1 MAMKTTPTVRSIV
14 EAVREQIR
22 DGALS
27 PGRHLPS
34 EMELATHFRVS
45 RGSVRKAIEMLVE
58 EGDVDR
64 RPHARPTISGGRAAV
79 RSTSRTDIYVWVAQT
94 IADDSSLPFL
104 QGISKGLAGT
114 KYRMSVR
121 EPSLQVGNVIRAD
134 ERNFLTDLLHKPTAA
149 GAIIWRDVWANDDD
163 IIEQLLKSGLPLVFV
178 DSSAPSGLQADHVGT
193 GNIASA
199 RRCVEHLLELGHRR
213 IVCVMDSEIPQTL
226 ADRVIGYQRAMRQAG
241 LEDYAQCIVPDPEEL
256 PDDVEKPFGRGV
268 YTRGLGKDS
277 YYHDIAHRIVL
288 KILAMDPLP
297 TALFIGY
304 DVLAYWVCAVLE
316 GYGIKVPEQ
325 MSVVGFDWRALW
337 DKTLA
342 DALTTASQD
351 FEGFGRYSA
360 DLVLDRIEGSAPSAA
375 RHVLLDAPLI
385 IRSSTT
391 TPQFSRPDANLVGI
405 APG

>member
-22 DGALS
+22 DGSLA
-27 PGRHLPS
+27 PGRRLPS
-34 EMELATHFRVS
+34 EMELAGQFRVS
-45 RGSVRKAIEMLVE
+45 RGSVRKAIEMLVDA
-58 EGDVDR
+58 GDVAR
-64 RPHARPTISGGRAAV
+64 RPHSRPTIAG
-79 RSTSRTDIYVWVAQT
+79 SRTPVRLASKTDVYVWVAQT

-114 KYRMSVR
+114 QYRMAVR
-121 EPSLQVGNVIRAD
+121 EPSMQVGNVIRAD
-134 ERNFLTDLLHKPTAA
+134 ERQFLSDLMHKPSAA
-149 GAIIWRDVWANDDD
+149 GAIIWRDVWANDEDV
-163 IIEQLLKSGLPLVFV
+163 IEELIDSGLPVVFV
-178 DSSAPSGLQADHVGT
+178 DSAAPAGLQADHVGT

-213 IVCVMDSEIPQTL
+213 VVCVTESDIPQTL
-226 ADRVIGYQRAMRQAG
+226 TDRVTGYYRAMRQAG
-241 LEDYAQCIVPDPEEL
+241 LEEYAQCIVRDRVEL
-256 PDDVEKPFGRGV
+256 PEGIEKPIGSGIYGRSLAKG
-268 YTRGLGKDS
+268 S
-277 YYHDIAHRIVL
+277 AYHEIAHRVVL
-288 KILAMDPLP
+288 KILALDPLP

-316 GYGIKVPEQ
+316 GYGVKIPEQ
-325 MSVVGFDWRALW
+325 MSVVGFDWRAHW
-337 DKTLA
+337 DKNLA

-385 IRSSTT
+385 IRSSTA
-391 TPQFSRPDANLVGI
+391 TPQFSRSDANLVGFSS
-405 APG
+405 G